1 MEASVFRRALTA
13 LILMAIVALF
23 SSSPAFADNLHL
35 CDVNQFTTCNSGSA
49 IPVTSSQAWA
59 FGTQHTGDT
68 LYLAVMNPVA
78 GGSGNFNSGTNLW
91 AALNVLP
98 NQVFPNLAST
108 ISQEQ
113 GATGIVAGSFNA
125 SSFLV
130 GAWTGTVNVG
140 QSVIL
145 PSGPVGTI
153 YMAYLLDS
161 SGNLIAVTPWSSALI
176 NVGTSVAEPSSL
188 ALLGMGLLAMGLLI
202 GRSGLGGRVSDNNYG
217 TALKA

>member
-1 MEASVFRRALTA
+1 MIRRTLTA
-13 LILMAIVALF
+13 LALMAVVALF

-49 IPVTSSQAWA
+49 IAVTSSQAWA

-68 LYLAVMNPVA
+68 LYLAIMNPLT

-91 AALNVLP
+91 AVLNVLP
-98 NQVFPNLAST
+98 TQVFPTFAST
-108 ISQEQ
+108 VSQEQ
-113 GATGIVAGSFNA
+113 GGTGIVAGSFAA

-176 NVGTSVAEPSSL
+176 NVGTSVPEPSTL
-188 ALLGMGLLAMGLLI
+188 ALLGVGLLATGLLLN
-202 GRSGLGGRVSDNNYG
+202 RCGLGGRL
-217 TALKA
+217 TAL